1 MSAAAR
7 FELDAGVHVRDGGCL
22 LVGGTPPRLVRLSE
36 TGARALDAILAATGP
51 EQAVVAEQPTDPDH
65 RGRPLAPTTGQ
76 RTTAVGAGGAAEGR
90 AAAALARRLE
100 RGGLLHP
107 LPGDG
112 ADDPPVTTIV
122 PVLDGGEHLAGLVA
136 TLVAE
141 GPVIVV
147 DDGSRDG
154 SGARAEAAGARV
166 LRHSSSR
173 GPAAARNAGLAVAET
188 ALVAFLDADC
198 EVAPGWRRGLAG
210 LLAADP
216 DLALVAPRVRS
227 LPNGELGP
235 PEPDN
240 TLRVAGRPDRRLG
253 RPEPGGGL
261 GAGPRRASGLARYEE
276 VASPLDLGQA
286 ASLVGPER
294 RVTYLPAAALLG
306 RRDVLLAQGGFDEA
320 MRFGEDV
327 DLVWR
332 FGAAGYR
339 VRYAPSRAV
348 AHRPRPDLAAFARQ
362 RAGYGSSAVELV
374 RRHGSAAAPLRPG
387 RHSAAI
393 WTAGAL
399 LGPRALL
406 PALAASTAIV
416 ASRGSERRS
425 REALAELALRGQAG
439 AAAHLA
445 RVALREWL
453 PLTLAAAPFSRRA
466 RGALL
471 AAFLADAAPLWRRTE
486 RPGELPR
493 ATALHLLDRSAYAA
507 GMWREMARRRDFRAL
522 LPRLV

>member
-1 MSAAAR
+1 MSGAAR
-7 FELDAGVHVRDGGCL
+7 FELDAGVRVRDRGRL

-36 TGARALDAILAATGP
+36 AGARALDEILAAEGA
-51 EQAVVAEQPTDPDH
+51 EEVVVAERPTDPDH
-65 RGRPLAPTTGQ
+65 RGRPLARCRGQ
-76 RTTAVGAGGAAEGR
+76 RTTAGGAGGTAEAGG
-90 AAAALARRLE
+90 AAALARRLE

-112 ADDPPVTTIV
+112 ADDPPVTAIV
-122 PVLDGGEHLAGLVA
+122 PVLDGGEGLAGLVT
-136 TLVAE
+136 TLAAE
-141 GPVIVV
+141 GPVIII

-154 SGARAEAAGARV
+154 SGARAAAAGARV
-166 LRHSSSR
+166 LRHPSPR
-173 GPAAARNAGLAVAET
+173 GPAAARNAGLAAAET
-188 ALVAFLDADC
+188 ELVAFLDADC
-198 EVAPGWRRGLAG
+198 EVVPGWRRGLAG
-210 LLAADP
+210 LFAADP

-227 LPNGELGP
+227 
-235 PEPDN
+235 
-240 TLRVAGRPDRRLG
+240 A
-253 RPEPGGGL
+253 PGNS
-261 GAGPRRASGLARYEE
+261 PLARYEE
-276 VASPLDLGQA
+276 TGSPLDLGPA

-306 RRDVLLAQGGFDEA
+306 RRDALLALGGFDEA

-332 FGAAGYR
+332 LGAAGHR
-339 VRYAPSRAV
+339 LRYVPSRAV
-348 AHRPRPDLAAFARQ
+348 AHRPRPDLAGFARQ

-387 RHSAAI
+387 RHSVAI

-406 PALAASTAIV
+406 PALAASTAVV
-416 ASRGSERRS
+416 ACRGSERRS

-439 AAAHLA
+439 AATHLA

-453 PLTLAAAPFSRRA
+453 PLGLAAAPFSRRA
-466 RGALL
+466 RAALL
-471 AAFLADAAPLWRRTE
+471 AAFLVDSAPLWSRAE
-486 RPGELPR
+486 QPAELPR

-522 LPRLV
+522 LPRATRARCGAWPKVAHGRVPTP